1 MTKQGVRKMIEHQ
14 ESSDNKKDSKLRYV
28 VLELTEEEAKEIYLR
43 RQEFLTERSI
53 LRRIPVS
60 INEIDIDAWA
70 EAFSI
75 AAPHDE
81 AIFSLFYFYEDY
93 KAEMRCD

>member
-1 MTKQGVRKMIEHQ
+1 MK
-14 ESSDNKKDSKLRYV
+14 RYV
-28 VLELTEEEAKEIYLR
+28 LLELNEEEAREIDER
-43 RQEFLTERSI
+43 RQEFLTERSF
-53 LRRIPVS
+53 LRKIPVS
-60 INEIDIDAWA
+60 VNEIDLDAWV

>member
-1 MTKQGVRKMIEHQ
+1 MNGNLKGVSTAFWQTMRNGEKEM
-14 ESSDNKKDSKLRYV
+14 NKYV
-28 VLELTEEEAKEIYLR
+28 LLELSEEEAKEIDLR
-43 RQEFLTERSI
+43 RQEFLTERSV
-53 LRRIPVS
+53 LRKIPVS

-70 EAFSI
+70 EAFTI

-81 AIFSLFYFYEDY
+81 AIFSLFYFYEDN

>member
-1 MTKQGVRKMIEHQ
+1 MTKQEVRKMIEHQ
-14 ESSDNKKDSKLRYV
+14 ESSNNKKDSKLRYV
-28 VLELTEEEAKEIYLR
+28 VLELTEEEAKEIHLR
-43 RQEFLTERSI
+43 RQEFLTERSV

>member
-1 MTKQGVRKMIEHQ
+1 MKYI
-14 ESSDNKKDSKLRYV
+14 V
-28 VLELTEEEAKEIYLR
+28 VEVTEEEESIIKNNDKDRMEILNR
-43 RQEFLTERSI
+43 RYCSSK
-53 LRRIPVS
+53 IPIS

>member
-14 ESSDNKKDSKLRYV
+14 EKSDNKKNSKLRYV
-28 VLELTEEEAKEIYLR
+28 VLELNEEESEEIHLR
-43 RQEFLTERSI
+43 RQEFLTERSV